1 MKQRTMSSSIDSST
15 ASTTENES
23 LITGTIKS
31 AMDTTG
37 NFATNKNVINRI
49 RESVVM
55 VRQRKWSATCRGIPE
70 FLSPTEFTKP
80 QPNMIWKRLSLNTQY
95 FLTNYVATSLIIFS
109 FTILTSPWLFFGMLC
124 IGYLWFMAAKQD
136 TIAIGKF
143 KLEGNRKFGALCIFT
158 VVAML
163 LLGFHQTIFV
173 TTAIS
178 SATVFL
184 HAIFH
189 KVPDA
194 MNEVEDD
201 LILLGS
207 NIDNV

>member
-1 MKQRTMSSSIDSST
+1 MKQRSMSSSIDSST
-15 ASTTENES
+15 ASTENES

-55 VRQRKWSATCRGIPE
+55 IRERKWSATCRGILE
-70 FLSPTEFTKP
+70 FLSPTEFSKP
-80 QPNMIWKRLSLNTQY
+80 DAKVVWKRLSMNTQY
-95 FLTNYVATSLIIFS
+95 FLTNYVATGLIIFS
-109 FTILTSPWLFFGMLC
+109 FTILTSPWLFFGMLM
-124 IGYLWFMAAKQD
+124 IGYLWFMAARQESIK
-136 TIAIGKF
+136 IGKF
-143 KLEGNRKFGALCIFT
+143 RLQGNRKFGALCIFT
-158 VVAML
+158 VIAML

>member
-1 MKQRTMSSSIDSST
+1 MS
-15 ASTTENES
+15 
-23 LITGTIKS
+23 L
-31 AMDTTG
+31 M
-37 NFATNKNVINRI
+37 
-49 RESVVM
+49 
-55 VRQRKWSATCRGIPE
+55 
-70 FLSPTEFTKP
+70 
-80 QPNMIWKRLSLNTQY
+80 
-95 FLTNYVATSLIIFS
+95 IFS
-109 FTILTSPWLFFGMLC
+109 FTILTSPWLFFGMMA

-136 TIAIGKF
+136 TLSIGKF

-163 LLGFHQTIFV
+163 LLGFHETIFV
-173 TTAIS
+173 TTAVS
-178 SATVFL
+178 SSIVFL

-207 NIDNV
+207 NIEHV